1 MTLNNLN
8 YVLSPLDQFEVRD
21 LLSINANLLG
31 NVNLSLTNIG
41 LYLTIS
47 MLIILTCSLLA
58 SNNNKIIPNN
68 WSISQESVYATV
80 HGIVVSQINPTRG
93 QIYFPFIYT
102 LFVFILV
109 NNLVGLV
116 PYSFATT
123 SHFILTFSMSFTVVL
138 GATFLGFQRHGLK
151 FFSLFVPSGCP
162 LALLP
167 LLVLIEF
174 VSYLSRNVSL
184 GLRLAANILSGH
196 MLLSILSGF
205 TYNIMTNGFIF
216 FFLGLIP
223 LAFIIA
229 FSGLELAI
237 AFIQAQVFVIL
248 TCSYIKDG
256 LDLH

>member
-47 MLIILTCSLLA
+47 IVIILTYSLLA

-68 WSISQESVYATV
+68 WSISQESIYATV

-109 NNLVGLV
+109 NNLIGLV
-116 PYSFATT
+116 PYSFAST
-123 SHFILTFSMSFTVVL
+123 SHFILTF
-138 GATFLGFQRHGLK
+138 
-151 FFSLFVPSGCP
+151 
-162 LALLP
+162 
-167 LLVLIEF
+167 
-174 VSYLSRNVSL
+174 
-184 GLRLAANILSGH
+184 
-196 MLLSILSGF
+196 
-205 TYNIMTNGFIF
+205 
-216 FFLGLIP
+216 
-223 LAFIIA
+223 
-229 FSGLELAI
+229 
-237 AFIQAQVFVIL
+237 
-248 TCSYIKDG
+248 
-256 LDLH
+256 